1 MRNDGAEREVGELGE
16 IEGQLVDV
24 LDHDVVSVRAQQ
36 PPHGGAGVER
46 EAEAPARAVHAQPV
60 ELGGGRG
67 PGPAAR
73 DEVDDMTPAGE
84 SAEDLVQ
91 VDLGPARVRVRAVVP
106 VDEQQLHSAPSSRAT
121 ASSTP
126 FTNPGAFGPANQ

>member
-1 MRNDGAEREVGELGE
+1 
-16 IEGQLVDV
+16 
-24 LDHDVVSVRAQQ
+24 
-36 PPHGGAGVER
+36 
-46 EAEAPARAVHAQPV
+46 
-60 ELGGGRG
+60 
-67 PGPAAR
+67 
-73 DEVDDMTPAGE
+73 MTPAGE